1 MTTARNACQAFVSTG
16 AVVAV
21 MALAL
26 QAADPPDFKA
36 DVTFTGSSLAG
47 WHVLG
52 QADWTAHNGELVGRP
67 TAETGGW
74 LMMNTPL
81 QNLQFYANVR
91 CEARCKTGVLLR
103 AEKTPDGLKGI
114 YVSLAD
120 GDFVSYRVTLDAHG
134 RETSRDRI
142 GNPPT
147 GNAAT
152 AAANAALEPGEW
164 NPIRIN
170 LWENT
175 VRPVPGA
182 GGTSTGAGT
191 SSRLGSADR
200 RPGRSIR
207 STSRRRRPRWVST
220 T

>member
-1 MTTARNACQAFVSTG
+1 MRRDREGDAMTTARNACQAFVSTG

-81 QNLQFYANVR
+81 QDLQ
-91 CEARCKTGVLLR
+91 C
-103 AEKTPDGLKGI
+103 AET
-114 YVSLAD
+114 
-120 GDFVSYRVTLDAHG
+120 VT
-134 RETSRDRI
+134 R
-142 GNPPT
+142 
-147 GNAAT
+147 
-152 AAANAALEPGEW
+152 ANARDEQIQRVSCAELVVAW
-164 NPIRIN
+164 
-170 LWENT
+170 
-175 VRPVPGA
+175 
-182 GGTSTGAGT
+182 
-191 SSRLGSADR
+191 
-200 RPGRSIR
+200 
-207 STSRRRRPRWVST
+207 PR
-220 T
+220 